1 MSGEGPPRQSP
12 FSPFPFGSPLGMS
25 SIRASDQKNS
35 GNSGSDSAAASG
47 NSSGSGTS
55 TSPNQS
61 SAFGTSIYLKG
72 RVRAQEA
79 YGGPV
84 MFGGHTSNR
93 KSRMISASPYAA
105 SALASRKP
113 HQRPLF
119 DELGS
124 SSRGS
129 EFESR
134 RGSSAANTPSPAP
147 SPSPSNSSTSENGVM
162 SSTARLIFDTLEKMS
177 TPVRD
182 AQKLI
187 PSVSCSPPRAE
198 KRRLIAEQF
207 DWCQNSLKR
216 RRPQLGPRA
225 SPAPGSNQLNGPPL
239 RTIFSPV
246 PASPKPRSKAVK
258 SARILSSPAAT
269 STESPKKTSDI
280 IARDNINASSSLLG
294 VQAFN
299 LGQSSGSNP
308 VRGEEKK
315 LFTKQQPSV
324 TQGTSSSASWNNTLL
339 NSWGNSS
346 HVSSG
351 VPSSNPGGG
360 GGGKMRAKVSE
371 PMHHSKPT
379 TSQDMLGIT
388 TGVPSSNPDPV
399 QNFLAAHNTALPLK
413 DMPVFNFGK
422 GTDSKE
428 ISRTSTAETLPLN
441 PSPKRPLDQDL
452 TKPPPDLV
460 PVVSTITASA
470 SYQFSMP
477 SPAAA
482 ASSSMSRGCK
492 VSGPGEANAMPNG
505 ILFSFCQPKGVVT
518 ASTSL
523 PNLEALPS
531 RPATNFTSKSD
542 ISLHK
547 NHTTTTTL
555 PDLTMR
561 SAAKSSP
568 GNNGIGS
575 GGVIPA
581 KSLKSGSVLDI
592 LGRDH
597 SLPDVTAS
605 AGIKVANT
613 FNSDSVMKKVRSG
626 PFK

>member
-1 MSGEGPPRQSP
+1 MSGEGSSSPPRQSP
-12 FSPFPFGSPLGMS
+12 YSPFPFGSPLGMS
-25 SIRASDQKNS
+25 SSRPGDQKNL
-35 GNSGSDSAAASG
+35 GSDSTAANGTSI
-47 NSSGSGTS
+47 SSGTS

-84 MFGGHTSNR
+84 MFGGHTSSNR

-105 SALASRKP
+105 SARASRKP

-119 DELGS
+119 DEQGS
-124 SSRGS
+124 SS
-129 EFESR
+129 SR

-147 SPSPSNSSTSENGVM
+147 SPSPSGSSTSDNGVM

-216 RRPQLGPRA
+216 RRPQLGRA
-225 SPAPGSNQLNGPPL
+225 SPAGLDQLNGPPL

-246 PASPKPRSKAVK
+246 PASPKPRSKAAK
-258 SARILSSPAAT
+258 SARILSSPAAAT
-269 STESPKKTSDI
+269 SADPPSKKSSDL

-299 LGQSSGSNP
+299 LGQGAGSNP
-308 VRGEEKK
+308 VREEKK
-315 LFTKQQPSV
+315 SSTKQQPS
-324 TQGTSSSASWNNTLL
+324 GTAGATWNNMLL
-339 NSWGNSS
+339 NSWGSSSNS
-346 HVSSG
+346 HKPG
-351 VPSSNPGGG
+351 VPSSIP
-360 GGGKMRAKVSE
+360 GGGKMRAKVSDS
-371 PMHHSKPT
+371 MHPKPA

-388 TGVPSSNPDPV
+388 TNMSDPV

-422 GTDSKE
+422 NADLKDTTAA
-428 ISRTSTAETLPLN
+428 ISRTSTASTLPLN

-452 TKPPPDLV
+452 TPPNLV
-460 PVVSTITASA
+460 PSIAASA

-477 SPAAA
+477 SPVA
-482 ASSSMSRGCK
+482 ASSKSC
-492 VSGPGEANAMPNG
+492 VSVSCGEDDAMPNG

-523 PNLEALPS
+523 LNLAALPS
-531 RPATNFTSKSD
+531 RPATNFTSALTTSRSD

-547 NHTTTTTL
+547 NHTAAATAL

-561 SAAKSSP
+561 SVAKSSP
-568 GNNGIGS
+568 GNNGVSS

-592 LGRDH
+592 LKRDH

-605 AGIKVANT
+605 TGIKVANT
-613 FNSDSVMKKVRSG
+613 FSNDSVMKKVRG
-626 PFK
+626 GHFK

>member
-1 MSGEGPPRQSP
+1 VDLIIDMSGEGSSSQPRQSP
-12 FSPFPFGSPLGMS
+12 YSPFPFGSALGMS
-25 SIRASDQKNS
+25 STRTGDQKNS
-35 GNSGSDSAAASG
+35 GSSDSTAANG
-47 NSSGSGTS
+47 NSTSSGTS

-84 MFGGHTSNR
+84 MFGGHTSSNR

-124 SSRGS
+124 SS
-129 EFESR
+129 SR

-147 SPSPSNSSTSENGVM
+147 SPSPSSSSTSDNGVM

-207 DWCQNSLKR
+207 DWCQNSLNKR
-216 RRPQLGPRA
+216 RRPQLGRS
-225 SPAPGSNQLNGPPL
+225 SPAGTLNGPPL

-246 PASPKPRSKAVK
+246 PASPKPRSKAAK
-258 SARILSSPAAT
+258 SARILSSPAPAT
-269 STESPKKTSDI
+269 STDFSTSKKSSDI
-280 IARDNINASSSLLG
+280 ITRDNTNASSSLLG

-299 LGQSSGSNP
+299 LGQSTGSNP
-308 VRGEEKK
+308 IREEKK
-315 LFTKQQPSV
+315 SSIEQQPAGGSN
-324 TQGTSSSASWNNTLL
+324 SASWNTTLL
-339 NSWGNSS
+339 NNWGSSSSS
-346 HVSSG
+346 HMPG
-351 VPSSNPGGG
+351 VPSSIPGGG
-360 GGGKMRAKVSE
+360 SGGGKMRAKVSD
-371 PMHHSKPT
+371 PMHHSNKPA
-379 TSQDMLGIT
+379 TSKDMLGIT
-388 TGVPSSNPDPV
+388 TTADPV

-422 GTDSKE
+422 STDPKDTVA
-428 ISRTSTAETLPLN
+428 ISRTSTATTLPLN

-452 TKPPPDLV
+452 TPLKSV
-460 PVVSTITASA
+460 PSITASA

-477 SPAAA
+477 SPAGTT
-482 ASSSMSRGCK
+482 SSKS
-492 VSGPGEANAMPNG
+492 SGSEADAMPNG
-505 ILFSFCQPKGVVT
+505 ILFSFCQPKGVVN

-523 PNLEALPS
+523 PNLAVQPS

-547 NHTTTTTL
+547 NHTAVATSAL

-561 SAAKSSP
+561 SVAKSSP
-568 GNNGIGS
+568 GNNGVSS
-575 GGVIPA
+575 GGGFMPA

-592 LGRDH
+592 LGKKH

-605 AGIKVANT
+605 TGINVANT
-613 FNSDSVMKKVRSG
+613 FSNDSVMKKVRG
-626 PFK
+626 GLFK